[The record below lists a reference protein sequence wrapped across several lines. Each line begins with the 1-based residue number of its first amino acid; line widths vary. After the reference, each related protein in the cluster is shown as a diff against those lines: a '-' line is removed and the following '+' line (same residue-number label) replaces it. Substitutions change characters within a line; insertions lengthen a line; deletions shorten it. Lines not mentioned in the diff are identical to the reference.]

1 MNWLTDFVKPKIQ
14 AFMNRSDKL
23 PDDLWIKCPACEQ
36 MIFHRDLQDNL
47 RVCPHC
53 QHCMRLPVV
62 ERLELLF
69 DRTYQTLPLP
79 GVPED
84 PLKFKD
90 SKRYVERLKEY
101 RTKTQKEDAITVAV
115 GAIGGHETVVA
126 VMDFAFMG
134 GSMGL
139 FVGHAFVTAVRLAV
153 QKGAPFL
160 VVTASGG
167 ARMQEGILSL
177 MQMPATVMA
186 LEALNDACLPYLV
199 LLTDPTMG
207 GVSAS
212 FAMLGD
218 ITLAEPGALIGF
230 AGPRVIEETIKQK
243 LPQGFQRAEFLR
255 DHGMVDIV
263 VPRKELKSRIELLI
277 NVLVSNSTKVPSPA
291 MDQASLLE
299 EEPKL
304 Q

>member
-14 AFMNRSDKL
+14 AFMNQSDKL
-23 PDDLWIKCPACEQ
+23 PDDLWVKCPSCEQ

-69 DRTYQTLPLP
+69 DQTYQTVPLP
-79 GVPED
+79 NVPED

-90 SKRYVERLKEY
+90 SKRYVDRLKEY
-101 RTKTQKEDAITVAV
+101 RTKTQKEDALTVAV
-115 GAIGGHETVVA
+115 GTIGGRETVVA
-126 VMDFAFMG
+126 VMDFSFMG

-139 FVGHAFVTAVRLAV
+139 FVGRAFVSAAHLAV
-153 QKGAPFL
+153 QKRAPFL
-160 VVTASGG
+160 AVTASGG

-177 MQMPATVMA
+177 MQMPTTVIA
-186 LEALNDACLPYLV
+186 LEALSDAGLPYVV

-255 DHGMVDIV
+255 DHGMVDAV
-263 VPRKELKSRIELLI
+263 VPRKELRTRIG
-277 NVLVSNSTKVPSPA
+277 
-291 MDQASLLE
+291 SLLNILA
-299 EEPKL
+299 PKPANS
-304 Q
+304 

>member
-14 AFMNRSDKL
+14 AFMNRSDQI
-23 PDDLWIKCPACEQ
+23 PDDLWTKCPACEQ
-36 MIFHRDLQDNL
+36 MVFHRELQENL

-53 QHCMRLPVV
+53 QHHLRLPAS
-62 ERLELLF
+62 ERFDLLF
-69 DRTYQTLPLP
+69 DRKAYQRIPLP
-79 GVPED
+79 SVSED

-90 SKRYVERLKEY
+90 SRRYTDRL
-101 RTKTQKEDAITVAV
+101 RDARAKTQEGDALQVAL
-115 GAIGGHETVVA
+115 GAIEGQETVVA

-134 GSMGL
+134 GSMGM
-139 FVGHAFVTAVRLAV
+139 FVGRAFQAAAEMAVR
-153 QKGAPFL
+153 KKAPLL

-177 MQMPATVMA
+177 MQMPTTVMA
-186 LEALNDACLPYLV
+186 IERLSEARVPYLV

-218 ITLAEPGALIGF
+218 VTLAEPGALIGF

-243 LPQGFQRAEFLR
+243 LPQGFQRAEFLK
-255 DHGMVDIV
+255 DHGMVDAV
-263 VPRKELKSRIELLI
+263 VPRKELKAKISKLLK
-277 NVLVSNSTKVPSPA
+277 VLNCAKGAV
-291 MDQASLLE
+291 
-299 EEPKL
+299 
-304 Q
+304 